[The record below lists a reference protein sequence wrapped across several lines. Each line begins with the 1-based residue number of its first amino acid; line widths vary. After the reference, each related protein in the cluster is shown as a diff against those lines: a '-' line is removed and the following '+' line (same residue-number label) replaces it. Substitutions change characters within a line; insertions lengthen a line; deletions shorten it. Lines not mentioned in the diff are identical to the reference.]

1 MAKLDV
7 LDILRMKKVSPL
19 EFDFDNLLIPP
30 IQCYLTMQDI
40 DELRKIAT
48 SLRLSSKIDEK
59 YKMIDNIMRNRG
71 FKRFSAGTN
80 RVVYSFLEDDR
91 FLVKIAVDKVGMKD
105 NPLEYENQFL
115 LKPYV
120 TKMFYISQCGTVGF
134 CERVLP
140 VKNKSEF
147 KEIADDVFEILV
159 NKILGKYV
167 VEDVGTKFFM
177 NWGIRPGYGPVLLD
191 YPYIYKL
198 DGAKLYCSKKDPITN
213 IPCNGEIDYDV
224 GFNYLVCTKCGKRYL
239 ATDLRDDSINNK
251 IIIKGGNHMKIA
263 IKKGETYFVK
273 PTEIETR
280 EVMSP
285 PKNSKKKA
293 SELVVSVFNPKTE
306 TTVSTEEAM
315 PNAKNVIN
323 DRAKMKYNLGISVKK
338 ENEPTVKEAVEE
350 AKKEEK
356 AVEDYIE
363 KSTTID
369 IDGVNKSDVTV
380 EEEPAKEVAETD
392 NETST
397 TEVFESE
404 TDTKEG
410 AEDAVEDDHEEEA
423 ASDNIRTNPSSK
435 FYNNYEDDYDSKY
448 DGRNLKRDSKGR
460 FVKKKYR
467 DEDRDDRD
475 ISRKSK
481 KDRIS
486 TKSKFID

>member
-1 MAKLDV
+1 M
-7 LDILRMKKVSPL
+7 
-19 EFDFDNLLIPP
+19 
-30 IQCYLTMQDI
+30 
-40 DELRKIAT
+40 
-48 SLRLSSKIDEK
+48 
-59 YKMIDNIMRNRG
+59 
-71 FKRFSAGTN
+71 
-80 RVVYSFLEDDR
+80 
-91 FLVKIAVDKVGMKD
+91 
-105 NPLEYENQFL
+105 
-115 LKPYV
+115 
-120 TKMFYISQCGTVGF
+120 
-134 CERVLP
+134 
-140 VKNKSEF
+140 
-147 KEIADDVFEILV
+147 
-159 NKILGKYV
+159 

-306 TTVSTEEAM
+306 TTVSTEESM
-315 PNAKNVIN
+315 PNAKNIIN

-356 AVEDYIE
+356 TVEDYIE

-369 IDGVNKSDVTV
+369 IDGVNESDVTV
-380 EEEPAKEVAETD
+380 EEEPAEEVAETD
-392 NETST
+392 NIDNEASI

-404 TDTKEG
+404 TNTE
-410 AEDAVEDDHEEEA
+410 EDATEDDHEEEVA
-423 ASDNIRTNPSSK
+423 TSNNDNIRTNPSSK
-435 FYNNYEDDYDSKY
+435 FYNKYEDDYDSKY
-448 DGRNLKRDSKGR
+448 DNRNPKRDSKGR